1 MEINNVKKEVFYM
14 FSAILSGP
22 IWVEIAAS
30 MFGKALI
37 TGGLTVIKASPEIK
51 NLVNSMMNTEDQK
64 VSQKVIDVFKDIK

>member
-1 MEINNVKKEVFYM
+1 M

-30 MFGKALI
+30 MLGKALI

-51 NLVNSMMNTEDQK
+51 NLVNNMMNTEDQK

>member
-1 MEINNVKKEVFYM
+1 M
-14 FSAILSGP
+14 FSAILYGP

-37 TGGLTVIKASPEIK
+37 AGGLTVIKASPEIK
-51 NLVNSMMNTEDQK
+51 NLVNNMMNTEDQK

>member
-1 MEINNVKKEVFYM
+1 M

-30 MFGKALI
+30 MLGKALI
-37 TGGLTVIKASPEIK
+37 TGGLTVIKSSAEIK

-64 VSQKVIDVFKDIK
+64 VSQKVIDVLKDIK

>member
-1 MEINNVKKEVFYM
+1 M

>member
-1 MEINNVKKEVFYM
+1 M

-51 NLVNSMMNTEDQK
+51 KSGK
-64 VSQKVIDVFKDIK
+64 

>member
-1 MEINNVKKEVFYM
+1 M

-30 MFGKALI
+30 MIGKALI

-51 NLVNSMMNTEDQK
+51 NLVNSMMDTEDQK

>member
-1 MEINNVKKEVFYM
+1 M

-51 NLVNSMMNTEDQK
+51 NLVNSMMNTEDQNQ
-64 VSQKVIDVFKDIK
+64 SKVIDVFNKDIK

>member
-1 MEINNVKKEVFYM
+1 M

-30 MFGKALI
+30 MLGKALI

-51 NLVNSMMNTEDQK
+51 NLVNNMTNTEDQK
-64 VSQKVIDVFKDIK
+64 VSQVIDVFNKDIK

>member
-1 MEINNVKKEVFYM
+1 M
-14 FSAILSGP
+14 FSVILSGS

-51 NLVNSMMNTEDQK
+51 NLVNNMMNTEDQK
-64 VSQKVIDVFKDIK
+64 VSKKVIDVFKDIK

>member
-1 MEINNVKKEVFYM
+1 M

-30 MFGKALI
+30 MLGKALI

>member
-1 MEINNVKKEVFYM
+1 M

-30 MFGKALI
+30 MLGKALI
-37 TGGLTVIKASPEIK
+37 TGCLTAIKAGPEIEK
-51 NLVNSMMNTEDQK
+51 MVNSMMNTEDQK